1 MHDHLIKSTGR
12 RLFITMVL
20 NFVITVAEIVGG
32 IISGSLALISDALH
46 NFSDGISV
54 IVSYIALKL
63 KDRDHSFRHTFGLK
77 RAEIF
82 AAVIN
87 AAVLIGIS
95 VYLFYESVLR
105 LLQPS
110 EVHGSIMIAIASVG
124 LVANVLGVLLLK
136 RDSHHSMN
144 IRSSY
149 LHLLGD
155 ALSSVSVIVGGI
167 LIYFWKIYWVDPVL
181 TILIGLYILKQSFHL
196 LSESVHVLMEGAPE
210 NISIE
215 EIRDV
220 IENLTGVDD
229 IHHVHLWTV
238 GENDVHLEGHINIQ
252 DMKVSEADVLR
263 QKIEKLLREKFE
275 ISHTTLQFECNQC
288 PEEGLVRKQER
299 WGKKKHSGH

>member
-1 MHDHLIKSTGR
+1 M
-12 RLFITMVL
+12 
-20 NFVITVAEIVGG
+20 
-32 IISGSLALISDALH
+32 
-46 NFSDGISV
+46 
-54 IVSYIALKL
+54 
-63 KDRDHSFRHTFGLK
+63 
-77 RAEIF
+77 
-82 AAVIN
+82 
-87 AAVLIGIS
+87 
-95 VYLFYESVLR
+95 
-105 LLQPS
+105 
-110 EVHGSIMIAIASVG
+110 
-124 LVANVLGVLLLK
+124 
-136 RDSHHSMN
+136 
-144 IRSSY
+144 
-149 LHLLGD
+149 
-155 ALSSVSVIVGGI
+155 SVIVGGI